1 MKLGKDNPDENGHL
15 EAPGKLVAGLRALF
29 ETDVPVPPEIDRRIL
44 ATGRER
50 FARPRSRLLVLR
62 WSTVAAAA
70 VCLLVAFLVS
80 MQGKRTTPT
89 PPALVGLAAKEDFD
103 RNGQV
108 DILDAF
114 ALARRIKASD
124 EYKGEWDINRDGLVN
139 QKDVDMI
146 AMAAV
151 SLKRRTFQ

>member
-1 MKLGKDNPDENGHL
+1 MLKVLLFAMPDHILGFDMVAQAPNLAIVSLAGNVDPGICDVKVADLLLIRRRMDEYVL
-15 EAPGKLVAGLRALF
+15 GLL
-29 ETDVPVPPEIDRRIL
+29 
-44 ATGRER
+44 REH
-50 FARPRSRLLVLR
+50 S
-62 WSTVAAAA
+62 
-70 VCLLVAFLVS
+70 
-80 MQGKRTTPT
+80 
-89 PPALVGLAAKEDFD
+89 PALVGLAAKEDFD